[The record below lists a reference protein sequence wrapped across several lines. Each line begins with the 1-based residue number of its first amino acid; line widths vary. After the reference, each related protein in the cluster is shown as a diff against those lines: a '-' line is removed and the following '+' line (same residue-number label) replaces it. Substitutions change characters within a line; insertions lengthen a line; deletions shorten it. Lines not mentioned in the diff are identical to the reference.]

1 MYLFIGCIA
10 SLFPGFSP
18 PTVLRPFFI
27 SVESKPWMRSNPQED
42 EKNQFIMNHDVNRV

>member
-1 MYLFIGCIA
+1 MPLIGGWIA

-27 SVESKPWMRSNPQED
+27 SVESKPWMRSNPQKD
-42 EKNQFIMNHDVNRV
+42 EKKTIHHES